1 MVFPCRIN
9 GISAGGVSILAPS
22 PPVPG
27 VELVLH
33 VPYLG
38 EFRAEPVHIAG
49 ERVGLKLLCDAEA
62 QSELVGQLSALL
74 RSDRRSQAEAGAP
87 RSDIDDPDLVQ
98 AATA

>member
-1 MVFPCRIN
+1 M
-9 GISAGGVSILAPS
+9 
-22 PPVPG
+22 
-27 VELVLH
+27 ELILH

-74 RSDRRSQAEAGAP
+74 RSDRRSEVDDSEVAAEIEDA
-87 RSDIDDPDLVQ
+87 DLSQ